1 MRIAVMSDSHDHI
14 GNMRVAL
21 KRIRGLNIQMIIH
34 CGDFVAPF
42 MLKELEAAGAP
53 VHGVFGNNDGD
64 QYQLT
69 KLALTELSNITLH
82 GVVVSVDAEG
92 FLIGFTHLPEI
103 GEGMAHAGRY
113 QLVCCGHT
121 HEFLQ
126 ETIGATILLNPGE
139 IMGKNGPASFGV
151 VDTVARAVE
160 KIEF

>member
-14 GNMRVAL
+14 GNTRAAL
-21 KRIRGLNIQMIIH
+21 ERMRGLNIDMIIH

-42 MLKELEAAGAP
+42 MLKELESAGAP

-69 KLALTELSNITLH
+69 KLALTELNNITLH
-82 GVVVSVDAEG
+82 GVAGCVDADG
-92 FLIGFTHLPEI
+92 FQIGFTHLPEI
-103 GEGMAHAGRY
+103 GEALAHTGRY

-121 HEFLQ
+121 HEYFE

-139 IMGKNGPASFGV
+139 IMGKNGPATFGV
-151 VDTVARAVE
+151 VDALAGGVE
-160 KIEF
+160 KIEL